1 MHLVLTGATGLV
13 GSGVLDAMIKMADV
27 TKISVLS
34 RRPVAMAEAVND
46 PRVQV
51 IIHKDF
57 ATYDK
62 ALMDQIRDATGCV
75 WAQGISQ
82 NAVGKEEYV
91 KITKEY
97 PLAFASAFNSAQSSL
112 PEKKPF
118 NFIYVSGDGTTLTP
132 GALTPLFAR
141 VKGETELALAQIR
154 REVPTF
160 RAESVRPSAVDP
172 TDHEAIKPYIPVQ
185 GAGRDFL
192 MGYLLRPAF
201 RAGVLRSRWSPTQ
214 PLGVFLT
221 EMAMGR
227 WDEKTLGGKGVE
239 KLEGG
244 MLIVENSAFMRAAG
258 LDAKKGKGKSE
269 L

>member
-51 IIHKDF
+51 IIHKDYS
-57 ATYDK
+57 TYDK

-82 NAVGKEEYV
+82 RAVDKEEYI

-97 PLAFASAFNSAQSSL
+97 PLAFASAITSAQAAQ
-112 PEKKPF
+112 PDKKPF
-118 NFIYVSGDGTTLTP
+118 NFVYVSGDGATFHP
-132 GALTPLFAR
+132 GALTPLYAR
-141 VKGETELALAQIR
+141 VKGETELALAQMR
-154 REVPTF
+154 RDVPTF
-160 RAESVRPSAVDP
+160 RADSVRPSAVDHF
-172 TDHEAIKPYIPVQ
+172 DHDAVKPYIPVQ
-185 GAGRDFL
+185 GAGRDIL
-192 MGYLLRPAF
+192 MGYLLRPLF
-201 RAGVLRSRWSPTQ
+201 KRGVLQSRWSPTQ

-221 EMAMGR
+221 EMAMGK
-227 WDEKTLGGKGVE
+227 WDEKTLGTKGVE

-244 MLIVENSAFMRAAG
+244 SLIVENSAFIRAAG
-258 LDAKKGKGKSE
+258 LDGKKGKEE